1 MIYGYI
7 RVSTKRQENGTSLDD
22 QLRILKQHGCQK
34 IFQDIQ
40 SGTTM
45 ARPNFEKML
54 DEIQSG
60 DTLIV
65 CKIDRL
71 ARNAYDGYAVVKDLT
86 DKGITVYPLD
96 MGMVDAKTP
105 IGKAMLQV
113 MLTFAELERNTIVQR
128 MQNGREYKRKHN
140 PNYKDGRPLKFNKAQ
155 RQHAVK
161 LLENHSYSEVSAMTG
176 ISVRTLVRYK
186 EKANQVYQH

>member
-54 DEIQSG
+54 DETEDEIKRGTAKYRTNEEVFSN
-60 DTLIV
+60 
-65 CKIDRL
+65 
-71 ARNAYDGYAVVKDLT
+71 ARR
-86 DKGITVYPLD
+86 I
-96 MGMVDAKTP
+96 
-105 IGKAMLQV
+105 I
-113 MLTFAELERNTIVQR
+113 
-128 MQNGREYKRKHN
+128 
-140 PNYKDGRPLKFNKAQ
+140 
-155 RQHAVK
+155 
-161 LLENHSYSEVSAMTG
+161 SE
-176 ISVRTLVRYK
+176 
-186 EKANQVYQH
+186 EK